1 MAEILMLYEWNIDEK
16 KATFCTTPSPDW
28 FKPKQNNTFATL
40 GLFYLHSLILGEVRG
55 TNSQKICSYLE
66 NITISQLE
74 WNFAF
79 YLKTDLV

>member
-1 MAEILMLYEWNIDEK
+1 MALILMLYGWNIDEK
-16 KATFCTTPSPDW
+16 KATFSPDW

-40 GLFYLHSLILGEVRG
+40 GLFYLHSLILDEVRG